1 MRFTR
6 LLKFMGLVSVTCGA
20 FLGVQRADAVPLFAR
35 QTGFECASCHHGG
48 NYYELTTLGRQFKLL
63 GYTLGERQTIP
74 LSGMVIAGNT
84 RLRNQNGSSDPA
96 NDFKHDGAS
105 QLQQF
110 SLFSGGKITNNIGAF
125 VQWTY
130 DGVEH
135 HSSLDNVDLRF
146 ANQATIAGKNLIY
159 GVTLNNN
166 PTSQD
171 VFNSTPAWGYPFNG
185 PGGAFQNYG
194 AQPLLIGA
202 LGQQVAGIGA
212 YVDWN
217 NLIYGEISGYRT
229 ADGAL
234 SFLRAG
240 TYHANSSDGG
250 SPPYVLKGV
259 NPYWR
264 LALHGDSGPH
274 SWEVGTFGILADQY
288 SDGFNEN
295 SPRTRYRD
303 YALDGQYQYTQ
314 GLHHWSA
321 QATYIREKQH
331 YDSALVG
338 AGDGHDNSSN
348 RLNWAQA
355 RGSYF
360 YHNKYGGSVA
370 LFSSSGSRDAQLYAG
385 NTNTVPNTRGY
396 ILELDYLP
404 IDRVKLGIQ
413 YTGYS
418 KFNGSSNN
426 YDASGTLPN
435 RNAQDNNTLY
445 IFGWVAF

>member
-1 MRFTR
+1 MFFIRWHQ
-6 LLKFMGLVSVTCGA
+6 LLLLLCIASGF
-20 FLGVQRADAVPLFAR
+20 FLTTQSAVAVPLFAR

-48 NYYELTTLGRQFKLL
+48 NYYELSTLGRQFKLL
-63 GYTLGERQTIP
+63 GYTLGERQSIP

-84 RLRNQNGSSDPA
+84 NLRNQNGSSNPA

-110 SLFSGGKITNNIGAF
+110 SLFSGGKITDNVGAF

-130 DGVEH
+130 NGVEH
-135 HSSLDNVDLRF
+135 HSSLDNLDLRF
-146 ANQATIAGKNLIY
+146 ANQATVAGKNLIY

-185 PGGAFQNYG
+185 PGGAFQHYG
-194 AQPLLIGA
+194 AQPILIGA
-202 LGQQVAGIGA
+202 LGQQVAGVGA

-217 NLIYGEISGYRT
+217 NSIYGEISGYRT

-234 SFLRAG
+234 SILRAG
-240 TYHANSSDGG
+240 TYHSNPSDGG

-274 SWEVGTFGILADQY
+274 SWEVGTFGMLAEQY
-288 SDGFNEN
+288 SDGFNES
-295 SPRTRYRD
+295 SPRIRFRD

-314 GLHHWSA
+314 GPHRWSA

-338 AGDGHDNSSN
+338 GGAGHDNASN
-348 RLNWAQA
+348 SLNASKL

-360 YHNKYGGSVA
+360 YQNKYGGSA
-370 LFSSSGSRDAQLYAG
+370 TLFANNGSRDAQLYAA
-385 NTNTVPNTRGY
+385 NTNTVPDTRGY

-404 IDRVKLGIQ
+404 LDRLKLGIQ

-418 KFNGSSNN
+418 KFNGSSSN

-435 RNAQDNNTLY
+435 RNAKDNNTLY
-445 IFGWVAF
+445 LFGWLAF

>member
-1 MRFTR
+1 MCLSPLFKW
-6 LLKFMGLVSVTCGA
+6 LLLLSIAMGAVLKNGGA
-20 FLGVQRADAVPLFAR
+20 NAVPLFAR
-35 QTGFECASCHHGG
+35 QTGIECSGCHVGG
-48 NYYELTTLGRQFKLL
+48 NFLELTSLGRQFKLL

-74 LSGMVIAGNT
+74 LSGMVIAGNS

-96 NDFKHDGAS
+96 NDFKHDGAT

-110 SLFSGGKITNNIGAF
+110 SVFSGGKIIDNVGAF

-130 DGVEH
+130 DGVAH
-135 HSSLDNVDLRF
+135 HSSLDNFDLRF
-146 ANQATIAGKNLIY
+146 ANQATVAGKNLIY

-185 PGGAFQNYG
+185 PGGAFQDYG

-202 LGQQVAGIGA
+202 LAQQVAGLGA

-217 NLIYGEISGYRT
+217 NLVYAEISGYRT

-240 TYHANSSDGG
+240 TYHSNSSDGG

-274 SWEVGTFGILADQY
+274 SWEVGTYGMLADEY
-288 SDGFNEN
+288 SDGFNES
-295 SPRTRYRD
+295 SPLTRFRD
-303 YALDGQYQYTQ
+303 YALDGQYQYSQ
-314 GLHHWSA
+314 GLHHWTA
-321 QATYIREKQH
+321 QATYIREKQS
-331 YDSALVG
+331 YAAALVG
-338 AGDGHDNSSN
+338 AGAGHDNSSN
-348 RLNWAQA
+348 NLNWSQV

-360 YHNKYGGSVA
+360 YHKQWGASAA
-370 LFSSSGSRDAQLYAG
+370 LFSSSGSSDAQLYVDH
-385 NTNTVPNTRGY
+385 TNTVPNTRGY

-413 YTGYS
+413 YTGYT
-418 KFNGSSNN
+418 KFNGSSTN

-435 RNAQDNNTLY
+435 RNAKDNNTLY
-445 IFGWVAF
+445 LFGWVAF